1 MSYVF
6 NVPVYVYDVPQ
17 RYDVKVVSS
26 DFVAVWYTD
35 DDVLVI
41 RRGTGTPKE
50 VVSGRGDV
58 VIGLDEHGRV
68 VNVEI
73 DFADYYYIDREKA
86 REVLKKARW

>member
-6 NVPVYVYDVPQ
+6 SVPVYVYDVSQ

-41 RRGTGTPKE
+41 RRHPGVPKE

-58 VIGLDEHGRV
+58 VVGLDEWGRI
-68 VNVEI
+68 VNIEVE
-73 DFADYYYIDREKA
+73 FADFYHINKEEA
-86 REVLKKARW
+86 RKILRKARW

>member
-50 VVSGRGDV
+50 VVSGRADV
-58 VIGLDEHGRV
+58 VVGLDELGRI
-68 VNVEI
+68 VNVEVE
-73 DFADYYYIDREKA
+73 FADFYHIDKEEA
-86 REVLKKARW
+86 RKILRKTRW